1 MAQYRILDGGD
12 LNDRVTGFAYTAV
25 PAGINAAGSSWQ
37 QVVAEYVIRTHGATT
52 SRAPALPAGVTQAEL
67 DSGAKYE
74 WEFTAEF
81 DANLADLEKRD
92 AVVVVVVARE
102 AELAAHLQNRLRF
115 WGFEGV
121 TS

>member
-25 PAGINAAGSSWQ
+25 PAGNNAAATSWQ
-37 QVVAEYVIRTHGATT
+37 QVVAEYVTRTHGATT
-52 SRAPALPAGVTQAEL
+52 SRAPALPAGVSQAEL
-67 DSGAKYE
+67 DSGAKFE
-74 WEFTAEF
+74 WEFTVEF
-81 DANLADLEKRD
+81 DANLTDLGKRS
-92 AVVVVVVARE
+92 AVETVIAARE
-102 AELAAHLQNRLRF
+102 AELVTHLQNRLRF